1 MVVDRLAADHRAKYF
16 WPRFSGR
23 AVRITLGPE
32 EVTLLKPHTFM
43 NNSGV
48 SVAAA
53 MKKLNLYSDQLIVVH
68 DDLDLPL
75 GRLRIG
81 IGLSSGGH
89 KGLQSIIDH
98 LGTKDFIR
106 VRLGIGHPEKQDVVD
121 YVLEHFSGEEK
132 AEADKMIEEACRA
145 VETLVAGTLEK
156 AQNIYNKRN

>member
-1 MVVDRLAADHRAKYF
+1 MVIDRMAKSHHVSF
-16 WPRFSGR
+16 LMPRFSGR
-23 AVRITLGPE
+23 AARITISQE

-53 MKKLNLYSDQLIVVH
+53 MEKLNLYSDQLIVVH

-81 IGLSSGGH
+81 FGLSSGGH

-106 VRLGIGHPEKQDVVD
+106 VRLGIGHPEEQDVVD
-121 YVLEHFSGEEK
+121 YVLEHFSKEEWK
-132 AEADKMIEEACRA
+132 QADKMIDEACGA
-145 VETLVAGTLEK
+145 VETLVVETLEK
-156 AQNIYNKRN
+156 AQNIYNKRT